1 MLEPKDFP
9 QMWQKPSSQDL
20 RSCLQ
25 SLEMSPTIWSHTSR
39 QSQIEEDQ
47 EATAYVRREMSMYL
61 SSIVKS
67 GLTWIDDEEE
77 KEFIWSEASRRLSE
91 RCGRTAMGEITRRW
105 PFRGSEQPNE
115 FELIIREPPLTG
127 DSLGHKTWGSSYV
140 LARHLPQLTSTS
152 LARLF
157 AESQKESRLTVL
169 ELGSGTGL
177 LGIAAAAL
185 WKVDIVMS
193 DLPEIMANLHHNAD
207 ANRSV
212 VESLGGS
219 LKDGALTWG
228 STSKGEVDQALFGEK
243 NQFKIVLAA
252 DPMYDDI
259 HPVLLAGAFS
269 EHLSFDSDSRAV
281 VMVPLRDE
289 TTRNLL
295 KTFRASME
303 AGPDVL
309 QCIEEG
315 TLDGQ
320 DDWGEGDDSS
330 LISCWWGVFARTQA
344 NT

>member
-39 QSQIEEDQ
+39 QPQIVEDQ

-91 RCGRTAMGEITRRW
+91 RCGRTAMGEITRR
-105 PFRGSEQPNE
+105 
-115 FELIIREPPLTG
+115 
-127 DSLGHKTWGSSYV
+127 
-140 LARHLPQLTSTS
+140 
-152 LARLF
+152 
-157 AESQKESRLTVL
+157 
-169 ELGSGTGL
+169 TGL

-193 DLPEIMANLHHNAD
+193 DLPEIMANLHHNANV
-207 ANRSV
+207 NRSV
-212 VESLGGS
+212 IESLGGS
-219 LKDGALTWG
+219 LNDGALTWG
-228 STSKGEVDQALFGEK
+228 STSEDEVDQALFGEK

-259 HPVLLAGAFS
+259 HPVLLAGTS
-269 EHLSFDSDSRAV
+269 
-281 VMVPLRDE
+281 
-289 TTRNLL
+289 
-295 KTFRASME
+295 
-303 AGPDVL
+303 
-309 QCIEEG
+309 
-315 TLDGQ
+315 
-320 DDWGEGDDSS
+320 
-330 LISCWWGVFARTQA
+330 
-344 NT
+344 